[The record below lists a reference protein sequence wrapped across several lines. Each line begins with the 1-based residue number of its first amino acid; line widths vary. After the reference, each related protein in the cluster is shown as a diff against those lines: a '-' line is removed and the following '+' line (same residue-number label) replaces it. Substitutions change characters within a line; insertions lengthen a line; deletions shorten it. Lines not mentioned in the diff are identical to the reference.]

1 MDSRSSSSQDSE
13 EETNQEVGKDEKT
26 KVLVTGGAGYLGSY
40 IVKELL
46 ERGMSVKVSVQDLA
60 DEKRYSHLK
69 LFEGQ
74 ERLEIVEGK
83 LTNRECWKNILEG
96 CQAVI
101 HTASPN
107 PFKAPKQELEVIYP
121 AVEGTLNILMAAAA
135 LGIKRVIMTSCYSA
149 VRGSKWIL
157 DYKEDHWGE
166 PNNVTCVDKSKI
178 FAERSAWYFTNEN
191 KGKIDLTTICPGF
204 LIGPCLQKHFDF
216 ASGQFFKKFM
226 DGRVNSLLDIYI
238 PFVDVRDAAKLHIQA
253 LWNEAS
259 RNQRYL
265 CVNSTVPYTDLS
277 NVLSRLFKGKDAFFR
292 FPTDTIPALPLK
304 LIALFD
310 SNVQTLLPF
319 YGKSKVCAFSK
330 TKLENDFKGFKF
342 ETFENSLKEMG
353 VNFIKKGF
361 VDRVQE
367 KTEKDFKNE
376 EEDEDVANL
385 QVPDLCE
392 RK

>member
-1 MDSRSSSSQDSE
+1 MDSRKSSSNESE
-13 EETNQEVGKDEKT
+13 EEEQTVGRDEKT

-46 ERGMSVKVSVQDLA
+46 ERGLSVKVSVQDLA
-60 DEKRYSHLK
+60 DEKRYDHLK
-69 LFEGQ
+69 HFVGQ

-83 LTNRECWKNILEG
+83 LTNRECWKDILEG

-135 LGIKRVIMTSCYSA
+135 LRIKRVIMTSCYCA
-149 VRGSKWIL
+149 VRGSKWML

-166 PNNVTCVDKSKI
+166 PDNVTCVDKSKI
-178 FAERSAWYFTNEN
+178 FAERSAWYYTKEN
-191 KGKIDLTTICPGF
+191 KDMIDLTVICPGF
-204 LIGPCLQKHFDF
+204 LIGPCLQNHFDF
-216 ASGQFFKKFM
+216 ASGLFFKKFM

-238 PFVDVRDAAKLHIQA
+238 PFVDVRDAAKLHVQA
-253 LWNEAS
+253 LWNDAS
-259 RNQRYL
+259 KNQRYL
-265 CVNSTVPYTDLS
+265 CVHSTVLYKEMS
-277 NVLSRLFKGKDAFFR
+277 NILSRLFKGRDQYFR

-310 SNVQTLLPF
+310 SNVKTLLPF
-319 YGKSKVCAFSK
+319 YGKNKVSTFSRS
-330 TKLENDFKGFKF
+330 KLENDFKGFSF
-342 ETFENSLKEMG
+342 ETYETSLRDMG

-361 VDRVQE
+361 IDRVQE
-367 KTEKDFKNE
+367 KTQSDLKNE
-376 EEDEDVANL
+376 EEDEDVSNL

>member
-1 MDSRSSSSQDSE
+1 MDKRRQSSNDPLAEQ
-13 EETNQEVGKDEKT
+13 QILGRDEKT

-46 ERGMSVKVSVQDLA
+46 ERGLSVKVSVQDLA
-60 DEKRYSHLK
+60 DEKRYTHLK
-69 LFEGQ
+69 HFEGQ

-83 LTNRECWKNILEG
+83 LTNRECWKDILDG

-135 LGIKRVIMTSCYSA
+135 LGIRRVIMTSCYSA

-166 PNNVTCVDKSKI
+166 PDNVTCVDKSKI

-191 KGKIDLTTICPGF
+191 KGKIDLTVICPGF
-204 LIGPCLQKHFDF
+204 LIGPCLQKHFEF
-216 ASGQFFKKFM
+216 ASGLFFKKFM

-259 RNQRYL
+259 KNQRYL
-265 CVNSTVPYTDLS
+265 CVHSTVQYIDLS
-277 NVLSRLFKGKDAFFR
+277 NTLTRLFKGKDQFFR

-310 SNVQTLLPF
+310 SNVKTLLPF
-319 YGKSKVCAFSK
+319 YGKNKVCTFSK
-330 TKLENDFKGFKF
+330 SKLENDFKEFTF
-342 ETFENSLKEMG
+342 ETFESSVKDMG
-353 VNFIKKGF
+353 ENFIKNGF
-361 VDRVQE
+361 VDRVQL
-367 KTEKDFKNE
+367 KTEKDFQNE
-376 EEDEDVANL
+376 EEDEDVSNL
-385 QVPDLCE
+385 QVPDLFE